1 MHCVP
6 YTWCTEIGAGGTLL
20 CVTDLTSPQRLQR
33 FWILTASPNPISAH
47 QILNVPMD
55 LHSCLSL
62 QEAEGLTCK
71 VLMRFPL
78 RYKGKLTKLLYFVT
92 TSRRDKKN
100 SDDYR
105 KLLEMKALEAAAG
118 VTQQGKEDSSVP
130 CPCHR

>member
-1 MHCVP
+1 
-6 YTWCTEIGAGGTLL
+6 
-20 CVTDLTSPQRLQR
+20 
-33 FWILTASPNPISAH
+33 
-47 QILNVPMD
+47 
-55 LHSCLSL
+55 
-62 QEAEGLTCK
+62 
-71 VLMRFPL
+71 MRFPL

-130 CPCHR
+130 IPCHR